1 MVLHLWDLLFLL
13 FPHQHDMRTEV
24 LQDASQAQHTRFYSL
39 LFVEHRLEMCEML
52 TITLEWNFILIIYW
66 IYSAQNSLCDCQF
79 SWITYSRH
87 FRMRI
92 SFFYEKSFTNKK
104 TNERIWKSTQLDKS
118 LMAITNLGKHKK
130 VLERGGRVGV
140 VNHLFKTEKLYN
152 IRIFVLIAI
161 GKIMTLLCCH
171 YLFVL
176 FVHRCKS
183 SIKIM
188 NEILISTRMS
198 TPVPTT
204 YAYTHIVIFIL
215 LIRMLWHREKCS
227 KK

>member
-1 MVLHLWDLLFLL
+1 
-13 FPHQHDMRTEV
+13 
-24 LQDASQAQHTRFYSL
+24 
-39 LFVEHRLEMCEML
+39 
-52 TITLEWNFILIIYW
+52 
-66 IYSAQNSLCDCQF
+66 
-79 SWITYSRH
+79 
-87 FRMRI
+87 
-92 SFFYEKSFTNKK
+92 
-104 TNERIWKSTQLDKS
+104 
-118 LMAITNLGKHKK
+118 MAITNLGKHKK

-215 LIRMLWHREKCS
+215 LASRKML
-227 KK
+227 KKVAYRNGLRNKSENERQRKKRNKILWAKMKTIVILGA